1 MAEDDR
7 YTIPGSGGVLR
18 NSLGL
23 TTQHEV
29 DEAMN
34 RNASA
39 EWAIMQTEPIPDR
52 LDLAYLR
59 SIHERFLS
67 PVLDWAGEFR
77 AVGDEVGA
85 GGTPFQYAA
94 SQFYKPELDRLFDQ
108 LAGEDYLAGLPEQ
121 EFADKLA
128 DRWGTL
134 SFCHPF
140 RDGNTRSQS
149 AYIDRLATRA
159 GHPIDWQRVD
169 VPELREARLS
179 AAFRVGGERVL
190 SDYLRARILP
200 PTRSAEL
207 NFAGEQK
214 PTLESRIGQRVRE
227 LRSRGGSDADS
238 GRESRG
244 RGIGGR

>member
-7 YTIPGSGGVLR
+7 YTLPGSGGVLR
-18 NSLGL
+18 NKLGH
-23 TTQHEV
+23 TTQADV
-29 DEAMN
+29 DRAMN
-34 RNASA
+34 RAA
-39 EWAIMQTEPIPDR
+39 TTEWAIMQTEPIPDR
-52 LDLAYLR
+52 LDLGYLR

-67 PVLDWAGEFR
+67 PVIDWAGELR
-77 AVGDEVGA
+77 KAGDEVGA

-108 LAGEDYLAGLPEQ
+108 LACEDYLTGLPEQ
-121 EFADKLA
+121 EFADTLA

-159 GHPIDWQRVD
+159 GHRIDWQRVK

-190 SDYLRARILP
+190 SDYLRARLLP
-200 PTRSAEL
+200 PTRGAEL
-207 NFAGEQK
+207 NFAREQK
-214 PTLESRIGQRVRE
+214 PSLENRISQRVRE
-227 LRSRGGSDADS
+227 LRSRGGSDAVPDR
-238 GRESRG
+238 GG
-244 RGIGGR
+244 RGLGLGGR